1 MGTRRP
7 YSPRK
12 SAASSVRSKFR
23 PKRPQKENEET
34 RTPKEE
40 KERLIEGKDVPET
53 NRISTTFKDRFKLK
67 ELPIKKDDINKF
79 LPEGYKPSTR
89 TKANFNSD
97 SLLRELLNKLK
108 DKDLDKLVGEKSSST
123 RKFGSGAPTR
133 NFSPESTTTRGST
146 KSVRISDSVTRED
159 VSKFL
164 PPGYKP
170 STTPE
175 PDKLELNDLFKNV
188 EIEPVELPASLLP
201 PGFKPEP
208 KYSSKNSRP
217 KSSKVE
223 PEEIPFGL
231 LPKDYPKEDLKIEAA
246 DLPASLLPKGYNNKF
261 KIEPEEVPASL
272 LPKGF
277 NTDKLKDIKIEN
289 ADLPASLLPKDYRPD
304 DKSGPLKIETQ
315 EIPASLLPKGFSLK
329 PAEVDSSLLPKDYSF
344 IPADVDA
351 SLLPKGYKPGATP
364 VTAAPEAEVNTPKQ
378 IKLNFWPGSSSKV
391 VPKAKAASA
400 PKPVIP
406 VIKSFVRTTTEF
418 AGWPTTT
425 TTTTT
430 TPRPTTPGTC
440 GDSCRL
446 AATIRIVDGKKW
458 SNSLLDPYT
467 EEWQEMSKMV
477 TQELEQM
484 YLRSSLSNSF
494 ERVEVEA
501 FSKGSIVV
509 DYYVVFKEL
518 LQTVTTQDLKDTV
531 EVETRQRN
539 NDHMLGP
546 LKIDAKK
553 TDFIVVSIEQAEQL
567 PVSQD
572 EEEILP
578 PWAVA
583 VIVIGLA
590 SVAFVIVFGV
600 SMLLKRRKISQG
612 RGKSGKQAI
621 SLTEEMVYE
630 MNRSGSA
637 SGYAGLD
644 AAYHNYGMDMESWK
658 SDKYSQG
665 RFKRGSSSSSGGGTG
680 ISGGGG
686 AGGAGGGGSGPY
698 QSGLYDSWKTE
709 WNPTYRDYQTTHYP
723 HPTSSYMTK
732 GGRRPSYEDDF

>member
-1 MGTRRP
+1 
-7 YSPRK
+7 
-12 SAASSVRSKFR
+12 
-23 PKRPQKENEET
+23 
-34 RTPKEE
+34 
-40 KERLIEGKDVPET
+40 
-53 NRISTTFKDRFKLK
+53 
-67 ELPIKKDDINKF
+67 
-79 LPEGYKPSTR
+79 
-89 TKANFNSD
+89 
-97 SLLRELLNKLK
+97 
-108 DKDLDKLVGEKSSST
+108 
-123 RKFGSGAPTR
+123 
-133 NFSPESTTTRGST
+133 
-146 KSVRISDSVTRED
+146 
-159 VSKFL
+159 
-164 PPGYKP
+164 
-170 STTPE
+170 
-175 PDKLELNDLFKNV
+175 
-188 EIEPVELPASLLP
+188 
-201 PGFKPEP
+201 
-208 KYSSKNSRP
+208 
-217 KSSKVE
+217 
-223 PEEIPFGL
+223 
-231 LPKDYPKEDLKIEAA
+231 
-246 DLPASLLPKGYNNKF
+246 
-261 KIEPEEVPASL
+261 
-272 LPKGF
+272 
-277 NTDKLKDIKIEN
+277 
-289 ADLPASLLPKDYRPD
+289 
-304 DKSGPLKIETQ
+304 
-315 EIPASLLPKGFSLK
+315 
-329 PAEVDSSLLPKDYSF
+329 
-344 IPADVDA
+344 
-351 SLLPKGYKPGATP
+351 
-364 VTAAPEAEVNTPKQ
+364 
-378 IKLNFWPGSSSKV
+378 
-391 VPKAKAASA
+391 
-400 PKPVIP
+400 
-406 VIKSFVRTTTEF
+406 
-418 AGWPTTT
+418 
-425 TTTTT
+425 
-430 TPRPTTPGTC
+430 
-440 GDSCRL
+440 
-446 AATIRIVDGKKW
+446 
-458 SNSLLDPYT
+458 
-467 EEWQEMSKMV
+467 MV

-665 RFKRGSSSSSGGGTG
+665 RFKRGSSSSSGGGTIQG
-680 ISGGGG
+680 GGVGGGG
-686 AGGAGGGGSGPY
+686 AGGPAGGGGGGGAGPY